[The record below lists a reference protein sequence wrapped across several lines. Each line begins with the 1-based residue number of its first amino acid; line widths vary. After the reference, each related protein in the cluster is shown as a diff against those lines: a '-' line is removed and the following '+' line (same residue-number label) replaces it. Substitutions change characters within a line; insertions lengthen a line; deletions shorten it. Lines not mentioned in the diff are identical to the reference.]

1 MLCRRSAGPQRLHFA
16 ADKHSTFKQPS
27 YAEASEGILL
37 RGLAGFNPAKRLG
50 AKQDGGGGRTR
61 TFEAMRRLI
70 YSQLPLPLG
79 TLPRL
84 DAHRNPKSR
93 DLAMSDQ
100 PLRREDRGDPVTG
113 ARSRARLWAKRQ
125 GKVNQRDQPIGM
137 LLPLK
142 LP

>member
-1 MLCRRSAGPQRLHFA
+1 MHRERPSFA
-16 ADKHSTFKQPS
+16 K
-27 YAEASEGILL
+27 ASEGILL
-37 RGLAGFNPAKRLG
+37 RGQAGCNPAKRLG

-79 TLPRL
+79 TLPQAQPASESEIAL
-84 DAHRNPKSR
+84 P
-93 DLAMSDQ
+93 AMSDQ
-100 PLRREDRGDPVTG
+100 PLRREDRGDLFTG

-125 GKVNQRDQPIGM
+125 GKVNQCNPPIGT